1 MADDGSWAR
10 NLGLEWSKEPP
21 GLVSTFTPTTSHR
34 GRPGYLH
41 GGLAATVLDETMAA
55 LGWATDGIHTVTAT
69 LELRYR
75 LPVPLDGHPLR
86 IEAWR
91 DGPQPR
97 RVQKVHGRILL
108 SDGTAAVEAVGLFV
122 RVDAEAGD
130 E

>member
-1 MADDGSWAR
+1 VADDGSWAKH
-10 NLGLEWSKEPP
+10 LGLEWSREAP
-21 GLVSTFTPTTSHR
+21 GLVSTFTPDSSHR
-34 GRPGYLH
+34 GRPGFLH

-75 LPVPLDGHPLR
+75 HPVPLDGHPLR

-91 DGPQPR
+91 DGPEPR
-97 RVQKVHGRILL
+97 RVHKVHGRILL
-108 SDGTAAVEAVGLFV
+108 ADGTAAVEATGLFV
-122 RVDAEAGD
+122 RVEAESGD